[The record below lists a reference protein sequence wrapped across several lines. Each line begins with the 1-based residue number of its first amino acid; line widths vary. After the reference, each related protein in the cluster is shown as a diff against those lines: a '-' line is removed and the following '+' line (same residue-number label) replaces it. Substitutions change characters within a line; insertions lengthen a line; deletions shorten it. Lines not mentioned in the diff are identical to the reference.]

1 MDSVEFPQILLFIP
15 WMLIGLL
22 PYVLGIW
29 AVAMLVQIS
38 RANREIAARLAA
50 IENAMRQK

>member
-1 MDSVEFPQILLFIP
+1 MDNLGLPEMFFFVPFVLL
-15 WMLIGLL
+15 GLL

-29 AVAMLVQIS
+29 AMVMLVQIS

-50 IENAMRQK
+50 IESSMRQK

>member
-1 MDSVEFPQILLFIP
+1 MDN
-15 WMLIGLL
+15 IGLPFYLIPFALLGML

-29 AVAMLVQIS
+29 AVVMLVQIL

-50 IENAMRQK
+50 IENALKQK